1 MKELIKSI
9 ICNIFTSEDMKAYLC
24 EHVDELRKYQIM
36 DMISGAMIPLERKQ
50 RFFERLAEIEEA
62 SSDVSMDVY
71 LESDCYWKA
80 PYRMYA
86 EKIAKAL
93 VDLHIKSKADGVLIM
108 RECELRNN
116 EHRLLDD
123 LPFFSYE
130 KFDAYLDG
138 YIKNIEDYSENSSFF
153 WHEIEKYEENKAGDL
168 QEVCDYIFI
177 NGEVMFYAYN
187 DDFDCWPNPDLNLP
201 VPFQPGDIIEVNP
214 IPFAKKKKAVIL
226 QIQDNHDCCAIQVLH
241 LNDENLIDSATL
253 KHSSYFYDN
262 QGVIDLSALYTASLY
277 KGVPS
282 ESEEYLNLAS
292 KFVLGDE
299 ARGAALWHKLRIPV
313 VEFTKE
319 YIEKNI
325 QMNEE

>member
-9 ICNIFTSEDMKAYLC
+9 ICNIFPSEDMKAYLC
-24 EHVDELRKYQIM
+24 EHVDELLKYQII

-62 SSDVSMDVY
+62 SGDSSMDAY

-93 VDLHIKSKADGVLIM
+93 GDLHMKSKADGVLLM
-108 RECELRNN
+108 RECELIDGQQ
-116 EHRLLDD
+116 RLLGD

-130 KFDAYLDG
+130 KFDAYLES
-138 YIKNIEDYSENSSFF
+138 YMVNIEDYSEDSSLF
-153 WHEIEKYEENKAGDL
+153 WHEIEKYEENEDGDL
-168 QEVCDYIFI
+168 QEVCDFIFI
-177 NGEVMFYAYN
+177 NGEVMFYTYN
-187 DDFDCWPNPDLNLP
+187 DDFDCWPNSDLNLP

-226 QIQDNHDCCAIQVLH
+226 QIQDNRDCCAIQVLH
-241 LNDENLIDSATL
+241 LNDKNLIDSAAL

-262 QGVIDLSALYTASLY
+262 QRGIDLSALYTASVCQ
-277 KGVPS
+277 GVPG
-282 ESEEYLNLAS
+282 ESEEYLKLAS
-292 KFVLGDE
+292 EFVSGDE
-299 ARGAALWHKLRIPV
+299 ARGAALWSKLWIPV
-313 VEFTKE
+313 EEFTKE

-325 QMNEE
+325 KMNEE